1 MKNPLEELWYGNI
14 HPSDECRDHSP
25 ETKKLM
31 GYIGDQYDRLRD
43 TLSDGQKELLDK
55 LDNNFAEITDIN
67 ERKIFSYAFCLG
79 VRIAME
85 AMSLDFK

>member
-1 MKNPLEELWYGNI
+1 M
-14 HPSDECRDHSP
+14 
-25 ETKKLM
+25 
-31 GYIGDQYDRLRD
+31 RD

-55 LDNNFAEITDIN
+55 LDNNFAELTDIN

-79 VRIAME
+79 IRIAME